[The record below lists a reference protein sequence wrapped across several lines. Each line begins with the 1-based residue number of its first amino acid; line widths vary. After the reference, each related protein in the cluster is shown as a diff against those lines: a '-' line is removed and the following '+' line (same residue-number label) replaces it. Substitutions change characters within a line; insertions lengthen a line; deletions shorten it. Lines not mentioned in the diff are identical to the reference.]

1 LARDDNVKVA
11 RKPARTRKK
20 NPEFHDGN
28 EGLVVEGLS
37 KTYRRRPVVR
47 NVSLSLRRGEAVGL
61 LGPNGAGK
69 TTVFYMITGLMNQ
82 HPRAA
87 MAYLDKAAADRES
100 IVDFYDAAI
109 EQV

>member
-1 LARDDNVKVA
+1 MARDDNVKVA

-20 NPEFHDGN
+20 VPEFHDGN

-37 KTYRRRPVVR
+37 KTYKRRPVVR

-69 TTVFYMITGLMNQ
+69 TTVFYMITGL
-82 HPRAA
+82 
-87 MAYLDKAAADRES
+87 LKADRGR
-100 IVDFYDAAI
+100 IDVLLR
-109 EQV
+109 

>member
-1 LARDDNVKVA
+1 MHWGFD
-11 RKPARTRKK
+11 
-20 NPEFHDGN
+20 
-28 EGLVVEGLS
+28 LS
-37 KTYRRRPVVR
+37 
-47 NVSLSLRRGEAVGL
+47 
-61 LGPNGAGK
+61 
-69 TTVFYMITGLMNQ
+69 YMITGLMNQ